1 MGIAEW
7 CYDTAQISGDALS
20 FAGDKVQTEAG
31 DEVMISGGKL
41 MRKRIISPTSQ
52 DTPVANQHWLNLEA
66 LADVEVTSEDA
77 AHPIESALVAGA
89 GRGWR
94 AEEPGPQTVRLL
106 FHEPQRIQRVN
117 LLFQENERERT
128 QQFVLRW
135 SADAGQSYREIVR
148 QQYNF
153 SQPDT
158 ISESEEY
165 TVALAGVTALELSI
179 IPDISGGTARAS
191 LAHLRLA

>member
-1 MGIAEW
+1 VVLFPFKLIKFRLKA
-7 CYDTAQISGDALS
+7 D
-20 FAGDKVQTEAG
+20 
-31 DEVMISGGKL
+31 DEVKIYGGKL
-41 MRKRIISPTSQ
+41 MRKRIINPTSQ
-52 DTPVANQHWLNLEA
+52 DISVANQHWLNLEA

-89 GRGWR
+89 GPGWR
-94 AEEPGPQTVRLL
+94 AEEPGRQTVRLL
-106 FHEPQRIQRVN
+106 FHEPQRIQRLN

-153 SQPDT
+153 SPPDT
-158 ISESEEY
+158 ISESEDY

-191 LAHLRLA
+191 LAQLRLA